1 MSFRHRLAPTG
12 SGSPPASDPAAWRE
26 QQLLRAGFEAELAGR
41 TAAACS
47 FDLHELIELVERGCP
62 PPLAVRILAPLDRRR
77 PC

>member
-1 MSFRHRLAPTG
+1 MSLRHRLAPAGPG
-12 SGSPPASDPAAWRE
+12 SDPPSDPAAWRAR
-26 QQLLRAGFEAELAGR
+26 QLLRAGFEAGLAGR

-62 PPLAVRILAPLDRRR
+62 PPLAVRILAPLDRGR